1 MNKSFPYNGIISLLC
16 GLTISTLDGIIYSW
30 SVFMLPVEEAT
41 GWYRTQTSLVFTAIL
56 AFFSLGM
63 ICGGLICKKIGTRAT
78 AATGCL
84 LFAAGFYI
92 ASAARQIWLFI
103 IAYGMIAGFGIGIS
117 YIVAISTGVAWFPKH
132 RGLVCGIL
140 AFGLSFGT
148 LILGS
153 WLGNMFIAG
162 MGIFPTFKILA
173 AFVLLAGCMASFF
186 IKNPTNISSNKTN
199 KTIAVVS
206 SHDYTTI
213 NMLGTCSFRFIW
225 YWAFTIQVGGLMII
239 GHLVPFA
246 MNMNLTAA
254 LAAIAVGTYAIA
266 NGFGRLL
273 FGYLYD
279 LKGFRLAMLC
289 NSIFMITGLM
299 FLLLLSK
306 NANAISFFTGVIL
319 VALACGGS
327 MPQFCAFIAQN
338 YGSKYLE
345 NNMGMSATA
354 VMIAGFAGPFV
365 SGWIYNTWESYKIA
379 ILGAIIIALSGILL
393 VLLTKSE
400 NMEQSKTKLKPV

>member
-1 MNKSFPYNGIISLLC
+1 MNKIFPYAGILSLIC
-16 GLTISTLDGIIYSW
+16 GLIISTLDGIIYSW

-63 ICGGLICKKIGTRAT
+63 ICGGFISKKIGTRAT
-78 AATGCL
+78 SATGCL
-84 LFAAGFYI
+84 MFAAGFYI
-92 ASAARQIWLFI
+92 ASVTRQIWLFI

-117 YIVAISTGVAWFPKH
+117 YIVAISTSVAWFPKR

-153 WLGNMFIAG
+153 WLGNIFIASI
-162 MGIFPTFKILA
+162 GIFPTFKILA
-173 AFVLLAGCMASFF
+173 VFVLLAGCMASFF
-186 IKNPTNISSNKTN
+186 IKAPANTSDKTN
-199 KTIAVVS
+199 KTITAVS
-206 SHDYTTI
+206 AHDYTTGK
-213 NMLGTCSFRFIW
+213 MLGTNSFRFIW
-225 YWAFTIQVGGLMII
+225 YWAFTMQVGGLMII
-239 GHLVPFA
+239 GHIVPFA
-246 MNMNLTAA
+246 MSIDMAAA
-254 LAAIAVGTYAIA
+254 LAAIAVGTYAIG
-266 NGFGRLL
+266 NGFGRLI

-279 LKGFRLAMLC
+279 LKGFRLAMVC
-289 NSIFMITGLM
+289 NSISMITGL
-299 FLLLLSK
+299 FLLLLLSK
-306 NANAISFFTGVIL
+306 NANAIPFFAGVIL

-365 SGWIYNTWESYKIA
+365 SGWIYNMWGSYKIA
-379 ILGAIIIALSGILL
+379 ILGSIILALSGILL
-393 VLLTKSE
+393 VLLTKPEST
-400 NMEQSKTKLKPV
+400 EQVETKPA